1 MIAFNARVFV
11 ATKPVD
17 FRGSF
22 DRLGGIVRE
31 RLDQDPR
38 GGAFFVFLNRAGDRL
53 KVLFFDQT
61 GDCIFYKRLDKG
73 TFRGIVDLDP
83 AQERIEIDTEKLS
96 ALLVGLVGPGNGSK
110 KLH

>member
-1 MIAFNARVFV
+1 MIPVATRIFV

-31 RLDQDPR
+31 RLGGDPR
-38 GGAFFVFLNRAGDRL
+38 SGTFWVFMNRGGDKL

-61 GDCIFYKRLDKG
+61 GDCIFYKRLDQG

-83 AQERIEIDTEKLS
+83 EHERIEVDAAKLR
-96 ALLVGLVGPGNGSK
+96 ALLIGLPSVDSRARK
-110 KLH
+110 IH

>member
-1 MIAFNARVFV
+1 MIPAATRIFV

-31 RLDQDPR
+31 RLGGDPR
-38 GGAFFVFLNRAGDRL
+38 SGTFWVFMNRGGDKL

-61 GDCIFYKRLDKG
+61 GDCIFYKRLDRG

-83 AQERIEIDTEKLS
+83 ERERVEVDQSKLRT
-96 ALLVGLVGPGNGSK
+96 LLIGLPPLDSRATK
-110 KLH
+110 IH

>member
-1 MIAFNARVFV
+1 MIPVATRIFV

-31 RLDQDPR
+31 RLGGDPR
-38 GGAFFVFLNRAGDRL
+38 SGTFWVFLNRGGDKL

-61 GDCIFYKRLDKG
+61 GDCIFYKRLDRG
-73 TFRGIVDLDP
+73 TFCGIVDLSPD
-83 AQERIEIDTEKLS
+83 QERIEVDAAKLR
-96 ALLVGLVGPGNGSK
+96 ALLAGLPAVDSRARRI
-110 KLH
+110 H